1 MRSQGGKGAG
11 LPDPRSAGA
20 FAHCS
25 HRRPGRA
32 RLCPLLTCVRQ
43 EEAALAPAF
52 VNCPY
57 AGRLFSPGCSL
68 ERAPPGVTG
77 RQQQQPCAGPQ
88 PEGSHVSGCQCCT
101 RWPAHTRLLLR
112 HLPASKQGQ
121 SVRPS
126 GSNIDPK
133 ITEYVCS
140 RRNHQILG
148 LGLYLILSIG
158 CPGLLGAYPNSPGSP
173 LRELR

>member
-1 MRSQGGKGAG
+1 MGKAQDSRTRAALEPSRTVPTEGRGGRG
-11 LPDPRSAGA
+11 S
-20 FAHCS
+20 AHCLRACAKR
-25 HRRPGRA
+25 RRPW
-32 RLCPLLTCVRQ
+32 LLPLLIVHMK
-43 EEAALAPAF
+43 
-52 VNCPY
+52 
-57 AGRLFSPGCSL
+57 GRLFSPGCSL